1 MGEQKRKNFV
11 KRMVTGLV
19 LGVVLGL
26 IISLAK
32 PYMSE
37 SMWEII
43 NRIFFQ
49 DITVE
54 EGRSAIGLFYIVQT
68 VFTNA
73 LKLAIV
79 PMVFFSIIMSVCG
92 MNDMRKLGRIAGK
105 TIVTFVLFY
114 LAACLF
120 ASLVSEAV
128 IGMGIYKEFVVDE
141 LAAGV
146 TEATTSNI
154 LVTIVNAVP
163 DNMISTLSNNNKM
176 LAVVTCSVIIGVC
189 VAAMES
195 KIQVFKTFCDEC
207 SQITQKFLDFLIIA
221 CSPFAV
227 FCMITRTFA
236 IYGIDQVGNIFS
248 YILVTICVLLVYLF
262 VAYPLALAAINKV
275 NPMIFMKKMV
285 KVAIIAFGAAASA
298 PALPLNRETCV
309 KELGCSEEITD
320 FVLPIGMT
328 INMNGT
334 AIMHI
339 IGTAF
344 IATCAGLEVTPMN
357 YLTMTLLAIAAS
369 MGTPAIPAAGSVML
383 YAVLTGTGF
392 NTELCTLIY
401 SLVLAMNKP
410 CEMVLTTL
418 NVVGDAAT
426 AVIVSKSEGEF
437 NKDIYNS

>member
-1 MGEQKRKNFV
+1 MVEKKRKTFV
-11 KRMVTGLV
+11 KRMVTALI
-19 LGVVLGL
+19 LGVILG
-26 IISLAK
+26 IVISLLK

-37 SMWEII
+37 SVW
-43 NRIFFQ
+43 NLLNKLFFQ
-49 DITVE
+49 DITVS
-54 EGRSAIGLFYIVQT
+54 EGRNAIGLFYIVQT

-105 TIVTFVLFY
+105 TIITFILFY
-114 LAACLF
+114 LVACFFAAV
-120 ASLVSEAV
+120 VSELV
-128 IGMGIYKEFVVDE
+128 INMGLYREFVVDS
-141 LAAGV
+141 LAADV
-146 TEATTSNI
+146 TEAETSNI

-163 DNMISTLSNNNKM
+163 DNMISALGNNNKM
-176 LAVVTCSVIIGVC
+176 LAVITCSVVIGVSI
-189 VAAMES
+189 AAMGD
-195 KIQVFKTFCDEC
+195 KIQVFRTFCDEC
-207 SQITQKFLDFLIIA
+207 SQIVQKFLDFLIIV
-221 CSPFAV
+221 CSPFSV

-236 IYGIDQVGNIFS
+236 IYGIDQVSNIFS
-248 YILVTICVLLVYLF
+248 YIIVTIITLIIYLL
-262 VAYPLALAAINKV
+262 VAYPIAIGASTRC
-275 NPMIFMKKMV
+275 NPFIFMKKMV

-309 KELGCSEEITD
+309 KELGCSEEVTD
-320 FVLPIGMT
+320 FVLPVGMT

-344 IATCAGLEVTPMN
+344 IATCAGLDVTPMN

-426 AVIVSKSEGEF
+426 TVIVSTSEKEF
-437 NKDIYNS
+437 DKDVYNS

>member
-1 MGEQKRKNFV
+1 MGEKKRKNFV

-19 LGVVLGL
+19 CGVVLGL

-32 PYMSE
+32 PHMSE
-37 SMWEII
+37 SLWDIL

-49 DITVE
+49 DITTD

-128 IGMGIYKEFVVDE
+128 IGMGVYHEFVVDE

-163 DNMISTLSNNNKM
+163 DNMISALSSNNKM
-176 LAVVTCSVIIGVC
+176 LAVITCSVIIGVC

-195 KIQVFKTFCDEC
+195 RIQVFKTFCDEC

-221 CSPFAV
+221 FSV
-227 FCMITRTFA
+227 F
-236 IYGIDQVGNIFS
+236 
-248 YILVTICVLLVYLF
+248 LF
-262 VAYPLALAAINKV
+262 VRLLSKLNH
-275 NPMIFMKKMV
+275 KK
-285 KVAIIAFGAAASA
+285 AA
-298 PALPLNRETCV
+298 PATPPAPPAPYPNR
-309 KELGCSEEITD
+309 
-320 FVLPIGMT
+320 
-328 INMNGT
+328 
-334 AIMHI
+334 
-339 IGTAF
+339 
-344 IATCAGLEVTPMN
+344 
-357 YLTMTLLAIAAS
+357 
-369 MGTPAIPAAGSVML
+369 
-383 YAVLTGTGF
+383 
-392 NTELCTLIY
+392 
-401 SLVLAMNKP
+401 
-410 CEMVLTTL
+410 
-418 NVVGDAAT
+418 
-426 AVIVSKSEGEF
+426 
-437 NKDIYNS
+437 

>member
-1 MGEQKRKNFV
+1 MVEKKRKSFV
-11 KRMVTGLV
+11 KRMVTALI
-19 LGVVLGL
+19 LGVILGV
-26 IISLAK
+26 IISVLK
-32 PYMSE
+32 PSMSPAT
-37 SMWEII
+37 WDIL
-43 NRIFFQ
+43 NKLFFQ
-49 DITVE
+49 DITVS
-54 EGRSAIGLFYIVQT
+54 EGRNAIGLFYIVQT

-105 TIVTFVLFY
+105 TIITFVLFY
-114 LAACLF
+114 LVACFFAAI
-120 ASLVSEAV
+120 VSELV
-128 IGMGIYKEFVVDE
+128 INMGLYREFVVDN
-141 LAAGV
+141 LAADV
-146 TEATTSNI
+146 TEAETSNI

-163 DNMISTLSNNNKM
+163 DNMISALSSNNKM
-176 LAVVTCSVIIGVC
+176 LAVITCSVIIGVSI
-189 VAAMES
+189 AAMED

-207 SQITQKFLDFLIIA
+207 SQIVQKFLDFLIII
-221 CSPFAV
+221 CSPFSV

-236 IYGIDQVGNIFS
+236 IYGIDQVSNIVA
-248 YILVTICVLLVYLF
+248 YIVVTIIVLIIYLM
-262 VAYPLALAAINKV
+262 VAYPVSIAAATHC
-275 NPMIFMKKMV
+275 NPFIFMKKMI

-309 KELGCSEEITD
+309 KELGCSEEIAD
-320 FVLPIGMT
+320 FVLPVGMT

-344 IATCAGLEVTPMN
+344 IATCAGLDVTPMN

-383 YAVLTGTGF
+383 YAVLTGAGF

-426 AVIVSKSEGEF
+426 TVIVSTSEKEF
-437 NKDIYNS
+437 NKEIYNS